1 MTVIA
6 GACTLLY
13 AGLHVS
19 VSPACGHVPVAHA
32 WWLQWSLVGIDS
44 CVRCSGLRLVQLGA
58 GVGYKNRSFLY
69 IPSVY
74 SLHLARR

>member
-32 WWLQWSLVGIDS
+32 WWSLVGIDS
-44 CVRCSGLRLVQLGA
+44 CVRCSGLRLVQFGA
-58 GVGYKNRSFLY
+58 GVG
-69 IPSVY
+69 
-74 SLHLARR
+74 